1 LDVWTADFGDCYLV
15 MNIRETSFIAML
27 APANEDCDD
36 PGIFLGPITV
46 TSPASD
52 SNADSSIIVSY
63 VEVPESAEEQIEI
76 GSSYIFDLYQSGNTL
91 TMRNDHFESSGL
103 WPTGGLDLTRRSSDF
118 DINGIY
124 DGNDTS
130 ITYIQ
135 NEFYMRL
142 GGFSDEVQS
151 EDDYSGASAGVVE
164 DTSTAGR
171 YTVIPVVD
179 SDGGGDDDDSGAG
192 PSFSVDFS
200 RSGGQLV
207 ADVSVSQFD
216 LIFTDRPT
224 DALNGV
230 WYGRDPENGAE
241 CIQSTEFFN
250 GIFFAYRFQCNDGIE
265 SSSTNLTLA
274 AYIGRYEILPNDQIR
289 LLYSHVI
296 NSESGDDDNDISGYE
311 VVFDSVL
318 TSDQLSLTGRFCVG
332 CDPFTITLNQA
343 DRTASSMV
351 VDITVD
357 ADINTFNVANF
368 VAGLAQALE
377 IPVSTVEVLSVSSG
391 SVVVEVAISEDLSD
405 TDAPDLDEIS
415 DRIDAIA
422 TGSVSVGGYTVQGAA
437 SNREPGVPSSA
448 AGVAA
453 SFLAL
458 GASAFAA
465 LLV

>member
-1 LDVWTADFGDCYLV
+1 
-15 MNIRETSFIAML
+15 ML

-241 CIQSTEFFN
+241 SIQSTEFFN

-296 NSESGDDDNDISGYE
+296 NSESGDDDNDVSGYE

-343 DRTASSMV
+343 DRAALWLRSPLARTLATPTHQTSTRFLIALMPLQPAASLLAATPSRAPRPTAS
-351 VDITVD
+351 
-357 ADINTFNVANF
+357 
-368 VAGLAQALE
+368 QACPRPQL
-377 IPVSTVEVLSVSSG
+377 VS
-391 SVVVEVAISEDLSD
+391 
-405 TDAPDLDEIS
+405 P
-415 DRIDAIA
+415 
-422 TGSVSVGGYTVQGAA
+422 
-437 SNREPGVPSSA
+437 PPSWHWEHRRLPLCSC
-448 AGVAA
+448 
-453 SFLAL
+453 SWHQLT
-458 GASAFAA
+458 ASARAFHTHIHTHTHTHTFCA
-465 LLV
+465 LLLPITAPLLFLFTGIHSYCCCYARCSLPIKPTIKKQ

>member
-1 LDVWTADFGDCYLV
+1 
-15 MNIRETSFIAML
+15 MNVHSLTHTHTHSL
-27 APANEDCDD
+27 THSHTHTHTHT
-36 PGIFLGPITV
+36 LTHTLTHSLTH
-46 TSPASD
+46 TSPLPPPPARFLFLR
-52 SNADSSIIVSY
+52 
-63 VEVPESAEEQIEI
+63 IEI

-216 LIFTDRPT
+216 LIFTDRPS
-224 DALNGV
+224 A
-230 WYGRDPENGAE
+230 
-241 CIQSTEFFN
+241 
-250 GIFFAYRFQCNDGIE
+250 FQ
-265 SSSTNLTLA
+265 L
-274 AYIGRYEILPNDQIR
+274 
-289 LLYSHVI
+289 
-296 NSESGDDDNDISGYE
+296 
-311 VVFDSVL
+311 F
-318 TSDQLSLTGRFCVG
+318 
-332 CDPFTITLNQA
+332 
-343 DRTASSMV
+343 
-351 VDITVD
+351 
-357 ADINTFNVANF
+357 
-368 VAGLAQALE
+368 
-377 IPVSTVEVLSVSSG
+377 
-391 SVVVEVAISEDLSD
+391 SVVL
-405 TDAPDLDEIS
+405 
-415 DRIDAIA
+415 
-422 TGSVSVGGYTVQGAA
+422 
-437 SNREPGVPSSA
+437 
-448 AGVAA
+448 
-453 SFLAL
+453 
-458 GASAFAA
+458 
-465 LLV
+465 